1 MVFSKYI
8 LKFLINGFLDCSIGL
23 IQRTKN
29 KRTILFNFHEA
40 KKKVLSFSR
49 PKDSKSFLL
58 FFFLIFFSWASYKKA
73 PTIFTIM
80 LTIFFP
86 QLIDDTKLSPT
97 SSHNDHRMTMTW
109 PTVSSDSLC
118 LKCLQ
123 LNLMEGKQTS
133 LYKRSSPFSHWFNHI
148 IKHI

>member
-58 FFFLIFFSWASYKKA
+58 FFFSNFLFMSKLQKGSNNIHNYAYN
-73 PTIFTIM
+73 
-80 LTIFFP
+80 FFP

-133 LYKRSSPFSHWFNHI
+133 LYKRSSPFSH
-148 IKHI
+148 